1 MLGQNHEHVHPNIIL
16 ISRSMYIIYF
26 HFLDCSTASIGPMFV
41 WDNPFGFIFVRFKIE
56 MRRLVF
62 LRILFK
68 AKTTMSVPFD
78 PISFE

>member
-1 MLGQNHEHVHPNIIL
+1 
-16 ISRSMYIIYF
+16 MY
-26 HFLDCSTASIGPMFV
+26 V

-62 LRILFK
+62 LRILYK
-68 AKTTMSVPFD
+68 AKTTVSVPFD